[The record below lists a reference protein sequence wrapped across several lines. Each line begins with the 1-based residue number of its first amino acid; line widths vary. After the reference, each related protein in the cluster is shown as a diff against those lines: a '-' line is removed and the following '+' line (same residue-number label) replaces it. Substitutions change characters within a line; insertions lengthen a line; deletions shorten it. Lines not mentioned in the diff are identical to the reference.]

1 LRPRREKRL
10 IPLQAAAGVAVVRTP
25 SAVDGDEVVA
35 ERVEAKG
42 HEAHGAV
49 FDLGFRGR
57 ADVCVVRVSAH
68 GRGRRAGCFGGD
80 REREGRCYEDEER
93 GGYCGSW
100 ERNGAEEAS
109 MPPHFTLAN
118 KHLSPEVYRFPSHY
132 YHSLAAASSGI
143 WFYYM
148 DPLQAFIIDLRLRE
162 H

>member
-1 LRPRREKRL
+1 MYVLYESQPMG
-10 IPLQAAAGVAVVRTP
+10 GV
-25 SAVDGDEVVA
+25 GE
-35 ERVEAKG
+35 
-42 HEAHGAV
+42 
-49 FDLGFRGR
+49 
-57 ADVCVVRVSAH
+57 
-68 GRGRRAGCFGGD
+68 RGRRAGCFGGD
-80 REREGRCYEDEER
+80 REREGRCDEER

-132 YHSLAAASSGI
+132 YYSLAAASSGI